1 MIVLNLNNDYKNLD
15 YFEKKYQVQS
25 KIMDFLKEKGIRLAR
40 EYEHDF
46 KIIEVKDVIFTI
58 SSSTIV
64 LDIRRY
70 DKDKIGDDSDDRR
83 ISIDFN
89 VGNRIYIYEDDFI
102 FLNVDKDLR
111 LNYIDQ
117 DLLLRSKEEALSSY
131 SIDSTK
137 EFNLEALN
145 IKACR

>member
-70 DKDKIGDDSDDRR
+70 DKDNTRVSLK
-83 ISIDFN
+83 
-89 VGNRIYIYEDDFI
+89 YE
-102 FLNVDKDLR
+102 R
-111 LNYIDQ
+111 
-117 DLLLRSKEEALSSY
+117 
-131 SIDSTK
+131 
-137 EFNLEALN
+137 
-145 IKACR
+145 